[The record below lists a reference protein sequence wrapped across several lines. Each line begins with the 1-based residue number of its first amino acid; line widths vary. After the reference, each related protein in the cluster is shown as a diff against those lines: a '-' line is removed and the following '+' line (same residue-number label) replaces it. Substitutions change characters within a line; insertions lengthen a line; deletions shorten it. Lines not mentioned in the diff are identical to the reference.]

1 MRFQHLSL
9 IFVGL
14 IVAGGMWLGSE
25 LAVIAP
31 ARSQIAPSA
40 VTPDSLPEILP
51 PPQTHPLPPTLAQWQ
66 DSENL
71 GDYFEAIQPTD
82 FGYLIWSRFPVKI
95 YVEPVPEIQAGYE
108 RDRAQAWV
116 AAVTKAV
123 QDWNIYLPLEI
134 VSSLDAD
141 IQVQRHAPPLRSVTT
156 TDQTATLP
164 RVRSAETRYQ
174 VFVDRA
180 NGDRASGDR
189 LQEASGHSSGNSS
202 GSASAVLSHRFTVYL
217 SANQTPAYTESTARH
232 ELGHALGIWGH
243 SPVQTDVL
251 YFSQVRNP
259 PAISHRDI
267 NTLKRIYQQPTRLG
281 WDIAERI

>member
-1 MRFQHLSL
+1 M
-9 IFVGL
+9 
-14 IVAGGMWLGSE
+14 AGGVWLGSE
-25 LAVIAP
+25 LMAIAP
-31 ARSQIAPSA
+31 AISQVGPSA
-40 VTPDSLPEILP
+40 VALDSLPEILP
-51 PPQTHPLPPTLAQWQ
+51 LSQTHPLPPTLAQWQ

-71 GDYFEAIQPTD
+71 GDYFEAIQSTD
-82 FGYLIWSRFPVKI
+82 FGYLIWSKFPVKI
-95 YVEPVPEIQAGYE
+95 YVEPVPETQTGYE

-156 TDQTATLP
+156 TAQTATLP

-174 VFVDRA
+174 VFVNRA
-180 NGDRASGDR
+180 RVDR
-189 LQEASGHSSGNSS
+189 LQDASGRSFSNSSGN
-202 GSASAVLSHRFTVYL
+202 ALAVLSHRFTIYL
-217 SANQTPAYTESTARH
+217 SANQTAAYTESTARH

-281 WDIAERI
+281 WEIAERM